1 MAYLFA
7 KVPYDSPFTSAVGVV
22 VYVVVVIVAVIV
34 IISPAHKCARVKC
47 AQKHSKANTRLNPKR
62 RGIKAFMCVRI
73 NVEYLAIFINELSFV
88 QVSAVTIAKSAFK
101 WI

>member
-7 KVPYDSPFTSAVGVV
+7 KVPYDSPLTSAVGVV
-22 VYVVVVIVAVIV
+22 VDVVIVAVIV
-34 IISPAHKCARVKC
+34 IIPPAQKCARVKC
-47 AQKHSKANTRLNPKR
+47 AQKHSKTNTRLNRKR
-62 RGIKAFMCVRI
+62 RGIRPFMCT

-88 QVSAVTIAKSAFK
+88 QVSAATIAKSAFK